1 MRALNLKLLRDLG
14 HIKGQAAAIT
24 LVIASAVAVY
34 VMAQSTMKSLEFSRD
49 AYYERHR
56 FARLFAPLKRAPL
69 SLAERVAEIP
79 GVATVDTRIVAD
91 VTLDVPGL
99 TEPAVGRLISIPE
112 RGASR
117 LNDLYLRSGR
127 HIEAG
132 RGGEVL
138 ANEAFM
144 VAHGFGPG
152 AQITATINGRKRQLT
167 IVGVV
172 LSPEYVIQIRG
183 GDLLPDDKRF
193 GVFWMSETELAAAFD
208 MEGAFNNIAVAL
220 MPGASEREVLQRLDQ
235 LLEPY
240 GAQGGFGHDEQVSA
254 RYLSDEIKQLKTQ
267 SLIVPA
273 IFLGVAAFLLNV
285 VLTRLIATQRQE
297 IAALKAFGYTNFA
310 VGVQYLKLALLIAVL
325 GTLIGIGVGS
335 WLGTLVT
342 QLYTQF
348 YKFPS
353 FGYKPDIGVM
363 LLGLGISVGAAMVGA
378 LGAVRGAVV
387 LPPAEAM
394 RPPPP
399 ANYRPTILERL
410 GFQRWISPTARMI
423 LRNLERRPFKAGM
436 TSFGIALAVSILVVG
451 NFSVDAL
458 NYMMDFQFQT
468 AQRQDLMVSLVEP
481 SSETALHSMR
491 QLPGVTYAE
500 PFRVVPSK
508 IRSAHR
514 FRRVGIMGLAPNGEL
529 FRVLDDKEK
538 PVAMPPEGI
547 VLSSKLAEIL
557 EVGIGDTVTIE
568 VLEGERPVRAAPV
581 AGIITEYSG
590 INAYMDIRA
599 LNRFVREGNNI
610 SGAFLSVES
619 DRKQQL
625 YSELKKTP
633 KVAGVVIREAALQS
647 FRNTMAENL
656 LIMQSINIIF
666 ACIIAFGVVYNSI
679 RISFSE
685 RAHELA
691 SLRVLGFTR
700 AEISMIL
707 LGELALLT
715 LIALPVGFVI
725 GYGFSSFVSWALN
738 TELYR
743 IPLIVENST
752 YAFATTIIIIASL
765 LSGLVVRR
773 KLDHLDL
780 IAVLKA
786 AE

>member
-1 MRALNLKLLRDLG
+1 
-14 HIKGQAAAIT
+14 
-24 LVIASAVAVY
+24 
-34 VMAQSTMKSLEFSRD
+34 
-49 AYYERHR
+49 
-56 FARLFAPLKRAPL
+56 
-69 SLAERVAEIP
+69 
-79 GVATVDTRIVAD
+79 
-91 VTLDVPGL
+91 
-99 TEPAVGRLISIPE
+99 
-112 RGASR
+112 
-117 LNDLYLRSGR
+117 
-127 HIEAG
+127 
-132 RGGEVL
+132 
-138 ANEAFM
+138 
-144 VAHGFGPG
+144 
-152 AQITATINGRKRQLT
+152 
-167 IVGVV
+167 
-172 LSPEYVIQIRG
+172 
-183 GDLLPDDKRF
+183 
-193 GVFWMSETELAAAFD
+193 
-208 MEGAFNNIAVAL
+208 
-220 MPGASEREVLQRLDQ
+220 
-235 LLEPY
+235 
-240 GAQGGFGHDEQVSA
+240 
-254 RYLSDEIKQLKTQ
+254 
-267 SLIVPA
+267 
-273 IFLGVAAFLLNV
+273 LNV

-297 IAALKAFGYTNFA
+297 IAALKAFGYTNLA
-310 VGVQYLKLALLIAVL
+310 VGIQYLKLALLIAVI
-325 GTLIGIGVGS
+325 GTLLGIGVGS
-335 WLGTLVT
+335 WLGMMVT
-342 QLYTQF
+342 ELYTQF

-353 FGYKPDIGVM
+353 FGYKPDLGVM
-363 LLGLGISVGAAMVGA
+363 LLGLGISVGAATVGA
-378 LGAVRGAVV
+378 LGAVRGAVK

-423 LRNLERRPFKAGM
+423 LRNLERRPVKAGM

-458 NYMMDFQFQT
+458 NYIMDFQFQVS
-468 AQRQDLMVSLVEP
+468 QRQDLTVSLVEP
-481 SSETALHSMR
+481 SSETALRAMR

-500 PFRVVPSK
+500 PFRALPSK
-508 IRSAHR
+508 IRSGHR
-514 FRRVGIMGLAPNGEL
+514 FRRVGIMGLSPDGAL
-529 FRVLDDKEK
+529 FRVLDDKEN
-538 PVAMPPEGI
+538 PVKLPPEGI

-557 EVGIGDTVTIE
+557 EVGVGDTVTIE
-568 VLEGERPVRAAPV
+568 VLEGERPVRSAPV

-590 INAYMDIRA
+590 INAYMDIHA
-599 LNRFVREGNNI
+599 LNRFAREGNNI
-610 SGAFLSVES
+610 SGAFLAVES

-625 YSELKKTP
+625 YTELKKTP

-647 FRNTMAENL
+647 FRDTMAENL

-725 GYGFSSFVSWALN
+725 GYGFASFVSWALD

-752 YAFATTIIIIASL
+752 YALATTVIIIASL